1 MQTTQEL
8 PSNRFSDA
16 KSIQELAINQFQ
28 KHKPQ
33 KEIPFDAKYFCAFAT
48 AYMRKA
54 SPNKSQEFVLDKSNE
69 KVVKLLWD
77 YFFNPVKFDNENEEY
92 SSAKGILL
100 FGAPGSGKTEL
111 LYIFNALC
119 KKHEKFHYSN
129 RGKVMYGFGST
140 SFWNLLRMYEENK
153 HPNIETSEHWFYD
166 ELGLDSCR
174 AYKSYGNS
182 VDIDTRVLQLR
193 YKVFRAGVITHFTT
207 NLNLSMIENEETGYD
222 QRTRSRLKEM
232 CNFIPFT
239 GNDRRASV
247 KLQRKELVEESNQ
260 LTAEQIEANREV
272 FLNEIKQ
279 AKKTKEYPPFEF
291 RIVIWY
297 DLAIKEKLFELSV
310 EQRWEQMLLARQEIF
325 DRYNTTKAQLLLKH
339 KRNEWIAFQNQ
350 IEDKKVIQKN
360 VFENE
365 SISRAKVNSIIK
377 YYLET

>member
-16 KSIQELAINQFQ
+16 KSIQELAIHQFQ
-28 KHKPQ
+28 KPKSQ
-33 KEIPFDAKYFCAFAT
+33 KIIPFNAKYFCEFAT
-48 AYMRKA
+48 AYMRNA
-54 SPNKSQEFVLDKSNE
+54 SPNKSQEFVLDKTNE

-77 YFFNPVKFDNENEEY
+77 YFFNPVKFDKDYQQY

-119 KKHEKFHYSN
+119 QAHKLFHYKN

-140 SFWNLLRMYEENK
+140 SFWDLLKMHEDNK
-153 HPNIETSEHWFYD
+153 QPIIDNSSHWFYD
-166 ELGLDSCR
+166 ELGLDACR

-193 YKVFRAGVITHFTT
+193 YKVFRSGTITHFTT
-207 NLNLSMIENEETGYD
+207 NLNLEMFENEETGYD

-239 GNDRRASV
+239 GNDRRALV
-247 KLQRKELVEESNQ
+247 KLQRKELAEESNQ
-260 LTAEQIEANREV
+260 LTTEQIEANREI
-272 FLNEIKQ
+272 FLNEIKK
-279 AKKTKEYPPFEF
+279 AKETKEYPPFEF

-310 EQRWEQMLLARQEIF
+310 EQRWEEMLLARQEIF
-325 DRYNTTKAQLLLKH
+325 DRYNTAKAQLLLKH
-339 KRNEWIAFQNQ
+339 KRKEWTAFQNQ

-377 YYLET
+377 YYLEA

>member
-28 KHKPQ
+28 KPKPQ
-33 KEIPFDAKYFCAFAT
+33 KEIPFDTKYFCAFAT

-77 YFFNPVKFDNENEEY
+77 YFFNPAKFDEENPQY

-111 LYIFNALC
+111 LFILNALC
-119 KKHEKFHYSN
+119 QAHKLFHYKN

-140 SFWNLLRMYEENK
+140 SFWDLLKMHEDNK
-153 HPNIETSEHWFYD
+153 QPIIDNGSHWFYD
-166 ELGLDSCR
+166 ELGLDACR

-193 YKVFRAGVITHFTT
+193 YKVFRAGTITHFTT
-207 NLNLSMIENEETGYD
+207 NLSVEMFENENTGYD

-232 CNFIPFT
+232 CNLIPFT

-260 LTAEQIEANREV
+260 MSAEQIEANREV
-272 FLNEIKQ
+272 FLKEIKQ
-279 AKKTKEYPPFEF
+279 AKETKEYPPFEV

-310 EQRWEQMLLARQEIF
+310 EQRWNEMLSARKEIF
-325 DRYNTTKAQLLLKH
+325 DRYNTAKAQLLLKH
-339 KRNEWIAFQNQ
+339 KRHEWAAFENQ

-365 SISRAKVNSIIK
+365 AISRAKVNSIIK
-377 YYLET
+377 YYLEA